1 MCFTPIVSLTTAIIE
16 FIVVIYLFK
25 KIKDPRLRP
34 LPYFI
39 FFLGV
44 YQLTEFLLC
53 TTGNSIWAKIGFIAY
68 TLLPV
73 LLMHLFYNLSRNK
86 LNKLFYSI
94 PLAYSVIALIH
105 PEFIISTT
113 CESFFISTK
122 NLFFW
127 NNRPLTWVYL
137 LYYGLFPIMG
147 VFKLINQRRKIKNKS
162 GWKLRTA
169 FLLGPGALILAQAI
183 LIFLMTKESNY
194 SQNWIITSIGL
205 LLISIIILILGFLHI
220 KTKLFN
226 RILFTILCSSVIITY
241 VLYQIFP
248 GFGLRFAS
256 IYCHFALLY
265 TLAAI
270 LLVESIQ
277 SK

>member
-1 MCFTPIVSLTTAIIE
+1 
-16 FIVVIYLFK
+16 
-25 KIKDPRLRP
+25 
-34 LPYFI
+34 
-39 FFLGV
+39 
-44 YQLTEFLLC
+44 
-53 TTGNSIWAKIGFIAY
+53 
-68 TLLPV
+68 
-73 LLMHLFYNLSRNK
+73 
-86 LNKLFYSI
+86 
-94 PLAYSVIALIH
+94 
-105 PEFIISTT
+105 
-113 CESFFISTK
+113 
-122 NLFFW
+122 
-127 NNRPLTWVYL
+127 
-137 LYYGLFPIMG
+137 MG